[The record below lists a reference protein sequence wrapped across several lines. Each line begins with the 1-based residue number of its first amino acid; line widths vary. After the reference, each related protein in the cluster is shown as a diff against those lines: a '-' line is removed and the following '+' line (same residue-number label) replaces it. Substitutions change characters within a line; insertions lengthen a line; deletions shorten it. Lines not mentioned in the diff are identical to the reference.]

1 MSRIH
6 FFVLLAIT
14 FVLAAGLPAVANS
27 QAVSARITYIGNEGF
42 FVSSGGTGVLVDAL
56 VRRGIRPYVK
66 AAAGERE
73 QLELARGSF
82 DQVTLVLATHHHADH
97 FDAHAVR
104 SHLESNPNA
113 VFVSTA
119 QAVELVQQTGPG
131 AAALGARLIAVRPQ
145 EGTVEHLSFPGIEL
159 DVFNLH
165 HGRDRE
171 PAVEN
176 LGFLVDV
183 EGVRFLHIGDTEATR
198 DELMAL
204 EFGGLEI
211 DVAFIPYWKLLW
223 GEPGFVEDAIGSAR
237 VAAMH
242 IPSARAQSDYFGE
255 FEDLD
260 GLVGGLEEAYPG
272 ILVFVE
278 PTDTRTITR

>member
-1 MSRIH
+1 MSR
-6 FFVLLAIT
+6 FRLFVLLAIA
-14 FVLAAGLPAVANS
+14 FVLGAGLPTAANS
-27 QAVSARITYIGNEGF
+27 QAVSARVTYIGNEGF
-42 FVSSGGTGVLVDAL
+42 FLSTGGAGVLVDAL

-66 AAAGERE
+66 ANAQDRE
-73 QLELARGSF
+73 QLELAQGPF

-97 FDAHAVR
+97 FDAQAVR
-104 SHLESNPNA
+104 SHLERNPNA

-119 QAVELVQQTGPG
+119 QAVELVLETGPG
-131 AAALGARLIAVRPQ
+131 AAALGTRLIAVQPE
-145 EGTVEHLSFPGIEL
+145 EGTVERLSFPGVEL

-165 HGRDRE
+165 HGRDRQ
-171 PAVEN
+171 PVVEN

-183 EGVRFLHIGDTEATR
+183 EGLRFLHVGDTEATR

-204 EFGGLEI
+204 ALGGLEI

>member
-1 MSRIH
+1 MSRFR
-6 FFVLLAIT
+6 FFVLLAIA
-14 FVLAAGLPAVANS
+14 FVLGAGLPTAANS
-27 QAVSARITYIGNEGF
+27 QAVSARVTYIGNEGF
-42 FVSSGGTGVLVDAL
+42 FLSTGGAGVLVDAL

-66 AAAGERE
+66 ANAQDRE
-73 QLELARGSF
+73 QLELAQGPF

-97 FDAHAVR
+97 FDAQAVR
-104 SHLESNPNA
+104 SHLERNPNA

-119 QAVELVQQTGPG
+119 QAVELVLETGPG
-131 AAALGARLIAVRPQ
+131 AAALGTRLIAVQPE
-145 EGTVEHLSFPGIEL
+145 EGTVERLSFPGVEL

-165 HGRDRE
+165 HGRDRQ
-171 PAVEN
+171 PVVEN

-183 EGVRFLHIGDTEATR
+183 EGLRFLHVGDTEATR

-204 EFGGLEI
+204 ALGGLEI

>member
-1 MSRIH
+1 MSR
-6 FFVLLAIT
+6 FRFVVLLAIT
-14 FVLAAGLPAVANS
+14 FVLGAGLPTAANS
-27 QAVSARITYIGNEGF
+27 QAVSARVTYIGNEGF
-42 FVSSGGTGVLVDAL
+42 FLSTGGTGVLVDAL

-66 AAAGERE
+66 ANARDRER
-73 QLELARGSF
+73 LELAQGPF
-82 DQVTLVLATHHHADH
+82 NQVTLVLATHHHADH
-97 FDAHAVR
+97 FDAKAVR
-104 SHLESNPNA
+104 SHLERNPDA
-113 VFVSTA
+113 VFVSTV
-119 QAVELVQQTGPG
+119 QAVELVLETGPG
-131 AAALGARLIAVRPQ
+131 AEALGTRLIAIQPQ
-145 EGTVEHLSFPGIEL
+145 EGTVEHLSFPGVEL

-165 HGRDRE
+165 HGRDRQ
-171 PAVEN
+171 PVVEN

-183 EGVRFLHIGDTEATR
+183 EGLRFLHIGDTEATR

-204 EFGGLEI
+204 ALAGLEI
-211 DVAFIPYWKLLW
+211 DIAFIPYWKLLW

>member
-1 MSRIH
+1 MSRFR
-6 FFVLLAIT
+6 FFVLLAIA
-14 FVLAAGLPAVANS
+14 FVLGAGLPTAANS
-27 QAVSARITYIGNEGF
+27 QAVSARVTYIGNEGF
-42 FVSSGGTGVLVDAL
+42 FLSTGGAGVLVDAL

-66 AAAGERE
+66 ANAHDRE
-73 QLELARGSF
+73 QLELAQGPF

-97 FDAHAVR
+97 FDAQAVR
-104 SHLESNPNA
+104 SHLERNPNA

-119 QAVELVQQTGPG
+119 QAVELVLETGPG
-131 AAALGARLIAVRPQ
+131 AAALGTRLIAVQPE
-145 EGTVEHLSFPGIEL
+145 EGTVERLSFPGVEL

-165 HGRDRE
+165 HGRDRQ
-171 PAVEN
+171 PVVEN

-183 EGVRFLHIGDTEATR
+183 EGLRFLHVGDTEATR

-204 EFGGLEI
+204 ALGGLEI

>member
-1 MSRIH
+1 MSR
-6 FFVLLAIT
+6 FRLFVLLAIA
-14 FVLAAGLPAVANS
+14 FVLGAGLPTAANS
-27 QAVSARITYIGNEGF
+27 QAVSARVTYIGNEGF
-42 FVSSGGTGVLVDAL
+42 FLSTGGAGVLVDAL

-66 AAAGERE
+66 ANAQDRE
-73 QLELARGSF
+73 QLELAQGPF

-97 FDAHAVR
+97 FDAQAVR
-104 SHLESNPNA
+104 SHLERNPNA

-119 QAVELVQQTGPG
+119 QAVELVLETGPG
-131 AAALGARLIAVRPQ
+131 AAALGTRLIAVQPK
-145 EGTVEHLSFPGIEL
+145 EGTVERLSFPGVEL

-165 HGRDRE
+165 HGRDRQ
-171 PAVEN
+171 PVVEN

-183 EGVRFLHIGDTEATR
+183 EGLRFLHVGDTEATR

-204 EFGGLEI
+204 ALGGLEI

>member
-1 MSRIH
+1 MSR
-6 FFVLLAIT
+6 FRLFVLLAIA
-14 FVLAAGLPAVANS
+14 FVLGAGLPTAANS
-27 QAVSARITYIGNEGF
+27 QAVSARVTYIGNEGF
-42 FVSSGGTGVLVDAL
+42 FLSTGGAGVLVDAL

-66 AAAGERE
+66 ANAQDRE
-73 QLELARGSF
+73 QLELAQGPF

-97 FDAHAVR
+97 FDAQAVR
-104 SHLESNPNA
+104 SHLERNPNA

-119 QAVELVQQTGPG
+119 QAVELVLETGPG
-131 AAALGARLIAVRPQ
+131 AAALGTRLIAVQPK
-145 EGTVEHLSFPGIEL
+145 EGTVERLSFPGVEL

-165 HGRDRE
+165 HGRDRQ
-171 PAVEN
+171 PVVEN

-183 EGVRFLHIGDTEATR
+183 EGLRFLHIGDTEATR

-204 EFGGLEI
+204 ALGGLEI
-211 DVAFIPYWKLLW
+211 DIAFIPYWKLLW

-242 IPSARAQSDYFGE
+242 IPSARAESDYFGE